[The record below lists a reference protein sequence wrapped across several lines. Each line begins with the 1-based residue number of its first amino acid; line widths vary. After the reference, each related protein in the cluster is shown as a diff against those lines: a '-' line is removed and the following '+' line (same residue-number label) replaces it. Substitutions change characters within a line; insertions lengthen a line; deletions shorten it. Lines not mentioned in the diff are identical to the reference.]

1 MAALVWDGPDLNL
14 PANSDSMQ
22 QRAVLD
28 ALPLLVFLESA
39 GSIVFANAEARH
51 ELGIE
56 GDWQPCPVEDVLW
69 GLLPGTA
76 EPRTALTGG
85 RRGSPFHATLACR
98 DGRMIPLE
106 GNYRILNPDLR
117 EGIIVAQVTARDGK
131 ARPGTM
137 EDVLASLPEAVAIV
151 AGKGVLYTN
160 PAFTRM
166 FGFAADEVSGENLSD
181 FLVPETRHYEHA
193 VLLKA
198 VDESGHAAVETV
210 RLNKQGELIDV
221 ALQMTALTVA
231 GGKSGYVFTFREIG
245 ERKQVEARLQHDAM
259 HDVLTGLPNRA
270 LFVDRLKQALS
281 RRERRANQT
290 CAVFFLDVDRFKQI
304 NDQLG
309 HAAGDM
315 LLIAMADRLCGV
327 LRPHD
332 TAARMGGDEFAIL
345 VENILS
351 VADLDAVARRLLAEL
366 DRPFEVLGH
375 RVQTLASIGIAM
387 AGDQHH
393 LPDELIQEAD
403 LAMYRAKQEGGHRY
417 AIFDRHMEVQVTS
430 QQERERELRDLV
442 AKHDFVYWY
451 QPIYRLANGRLE
463 GFEALLRRKTP
474 AGSMESFSE
483 LLPVADETGL
493 SISLGR
499 DSIDSAC
506 AQLLQWD
513 RTLPGNRTSIA
524 VNLTRRQFYQDELVA
539 HLRKALAATRLD
551 PARLMFEVAE
561 NTLNENPD
569 RALANIQRM
578 VDCGVRIAVDNFG
591 AGLAPL
597 NHLVR
602 LPIDLVKLDS
612 RITASVTGTGR
623 QLAIVQS
630 LIHVCRAAGV
640 ELLAEGIETEEHLRI
655 LQELGCQL
663 GQGYFLAPAVDA
675 IQAEYLAAHNNR
687 AVASED

>member
-1 MAALVWDGPDLNL
+1 
-14 PANSDSMQ
+14 
-22 QRAVLD
+22 
-28 ALPLLVFLESA
+28 
-39 GSIVFANAEARH
+39 
-51 ELGIE
+51 
-56 GDWQPCPVEDVLW
+56 
-69 GLLPGTA
+69 
-76 EPRTALTGG
+76 
-85 RRGSPFHATLACR
+85 
-98 DGRMIPLE
+98 
-106 GNYRILNPDLR
+106 
-117 EGIIVAQVTARDGK
+117 
-131 ARPGTM
+131 
-137 EDVLASLPEAVAIV
+137 
-151 AGKGVLYTN
+151 
-160 PAFTRM
+160 
-166 FGFAADEVSGENLSD
+166 
-181 FLVPETRHYEHA
+181 
-193 VLLKA
+193 
-198 VDESGHAAVETV
+198 
-210 RLNKQGELIDV
+210 
-221 ALQMTALTVA
+221 
-231 GGKSGYVFTFREIG
+231 
-245 ERKQVEARLQHDAM
+245 
-259 HDVLTGLPNRA
+259 
-270 LFVDRLKQALS
+270 
-281 RRERRANQT
+281 
-290 CAVFFLDVDRFKQI
+290 
-304 NDQLG
+304 
-309 HAAGDM
+309 
-315 LLIAMADRLCGV
+315 
-327 LRPHD
+327 
-332 TAARMGGDEFAIL
+332 
-345 VENILS
+345 
-351 VADLDAVARRLLAEL
+351 
-366 DRPFEVLGH
+366 
-375 RVQTLASIGIAM
+375 
-387 AGDQHH
+387 
-393 LPDELIQEAD
+393 
-403 LAMYRAKQEGGHRY
+403 
-417 AIFDRHMEVQVTS
+417 
-430 QQERERELRDLV
+430 
-442 AKHDFVYWY
+442 
-451 QPIYRLANGRLE
+451 
-463 GFEALLRRKTP
+463 
-474 AGSMESFSE
+474 MESFSE